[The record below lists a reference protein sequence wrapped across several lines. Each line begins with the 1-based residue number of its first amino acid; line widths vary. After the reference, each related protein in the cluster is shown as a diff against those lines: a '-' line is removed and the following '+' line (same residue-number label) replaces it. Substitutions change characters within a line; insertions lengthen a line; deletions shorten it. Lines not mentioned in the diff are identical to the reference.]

1 MSTPSCSGREGVGA
15 AFSLELLERFPG
27 LGAPQGWERPCRAL
41 VPGKVIESGG
51 EACPR
56 CVYLPK
62 RPSGFSCSC
71 SPRSHRR
78 SLDFILPRVV
88 SELARSL
95 FFFNTQQASC
105 PVAAGIRQVE
115 FPDFSPGLGTATCK
129 FHTQGL
135 VWACLFLCN

>member
-1 MSTPSCSGREGVGA
+1 MLTEASQLNTLSSDVNPKLQWEGGVVA

-27 LGAPQGWERPCRAL
+27 PGAPQGWERPCRAL
-41 VPGKVIESGG
+41 VPGKVIESEG

-56 CVYLPK
+56 CVCLPP

-71 SPRSHRR
+71 SPRSPGR

-95 FFFNTQQASC
+95 FLILSRRPALWQ
-105 PVAAGIRQVE
+105 PE
-115 FPDFSPGLGTATCK
+115 LGR
-129 FHTQGL
+129 
-135 VWACLFLCN
+135 